1 MNNYTNYRRMIKRCS
16 LFLLL
21 YVPTN
26 VARAQMAAND
36 SLIRG
41 TVTVTKDERIDLLGK
56 KMLEY
61 NESLA
66 NKIHLVKGYRLML
79 LSTTD
84 RSQALQVRSQL
95 IQLFPEQSVYMT
107 FQSPYIKLKFGN
119 FLEKEEAE
127 DMRKDIMAARI
138 VPGNIYL
145 VPEMVESKPDK
156 TKIVAGMEE

>member
-1 MNNYTNYRRMIKRCS
+1 MIKRCS

-21 YVPTN
+21 YIPTN
-26 VARAQMAAND
+26 IARAQMAAND

-66 NKIHLVKGYRLML
+66 NKIHLVRGYRLML

-127 DMRKDIMAARI
+127 DMRKDIVAARI

>member
-21 YVPTN
+21 YIPTN
-26 VARAQMAAND
+26 IARAQMAAND

-66 NKIHLVKGYRLML
+66 NKIHLVRGYRLML

-127 DMRKDIMAARI
+127 DMRKDIVAARI

>member
-1 MNNYTNYRRMIKRCS
+1 
-16 LFLLL
+16 
-21 YVPTN
+21 
-26 VARAQMAAND
+26 
-36 SLIRG
+36 
-41 TVTVTKDERIDLLGK
+41 
-56 KMLEY
+56 
-61 NESLA
+61 
-66 NKIHLVKGYRLML
+66 ML

-95 IQLFPEQSVYMT
+95 IQLFPEQSVYKT

-127 DMRKDIMAARI
+127 DMRKDIVAARI